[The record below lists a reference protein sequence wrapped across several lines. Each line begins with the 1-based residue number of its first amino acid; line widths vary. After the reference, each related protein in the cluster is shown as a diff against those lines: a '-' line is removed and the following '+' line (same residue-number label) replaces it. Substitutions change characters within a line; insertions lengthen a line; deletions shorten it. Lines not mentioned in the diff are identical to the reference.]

1 MWAIYWRYLLALI
14 IVFSV
19 VVVVVQQLPLL
30 SLIEN
35 HRYQPSAFW
44 LVAAAV
50 SAVFTAAT
58 PNGFI
63 QFIFGS
69 RLNLNTQFWQHLNF
83 SFIAL
88 FLFLALLALTVQALF
103 VSHFWGYYKL
113 YFQPALLVFYPL
125 LAGSFMLH
133 RVKHNKPSQRGTNT

>member
-35 HRYQPSAFW
+35 NRYHPSAFW
-44 LVAAAV
+44 LVVAAV
-50 SAVFTAAT
+50 STLFTATT

-63 QFIFGS
+63 KFFFGG
-69 RLNLNTQFWQHLNF
+69 RLNLSAQFWRHLNL
-83 SFIAL
+83 SFITL
-88 FLFLALLALTVQALF
+88 FLLLALLALAVQALF
-103 VSHFWGYYKL
+103 VTNIWGYYKL
-113 YFQPALLVFYPL
+113 YFQPVLLVFYPL
-125 LAGSFMLH
+125 LAGSFILH
-133 RVKHNKPSQRGTNT
+133 RVKHNKPSHRKASR

>member
-1 MWAIYWRYLLALI
+1 MWSIYWRYLLALI

-19 VVVVVQQLPLL
+19 VFVVVQQFPLL

-35 HRYQPSAFW
+35 KRYHPSAFW
-44 LVAAAV
+44 LVAVAV
-50 SAVFTAAT
+50 SILFTAAT
-58 PNGFI
+58 PSGFI
-63 QFIFGS
+63 KFIFGS
-69 RLNLNTQFWQHLNF
+69 RLNLSTQFWQYLNL

-88 FLFLALLALTVQALF
+88 FLFLALLPLAVQALC
-103 VSHFWGYYKL
+103 VSNFWGYYKL

-133 RVKHNKPSQRGTNT
+133 WVKHNKPIQRDTNT

>member
-19 VVVVVQQLPLL
+19 VFVVVQQFSLL

-35 HRYQPSAFW
+35 KRYHPSVFW
-44 LVAAAV
+44 LVAVAV
-50 SAVFTAAT
+50 STLFTAAT

-69 RLNLNTQFWQHLNF
+69 RLNLSTQFWQYLNL
-83 SFIAL
+83 SFISL
-88 FLFLALLALTVQALF
+88 FLFLALLALAAQALC
-103 VSHFWGYYKL
+103 VSDFWGYYKL

-133 RVKHNKPSQRGTNT
+133 WVKHNKPIQRDTNT